1 MVYRMIYLDTS
12 QAYSG
17 RSVRRRNKLNA
28 QRNPLRGQAMH
39 KSPSPGFG
47 HQNNSPKSSTW
58 VSLPPSPKL
67 QQIGQIAANSW
78 LRWLWSAIFVPQSG
92 GFASKAWVANL
103 GMSCNWDSDD
113 SNETAKTYDTSN
125 VGVMAG
131 PKMSC
136 SGTMHEWATL
146 NGPEGCAHEHMF

>member
-1 MVYRMIYLDTS
+1 MVYRLICLGAST
-12 QAYSG
+12 AYQ
-17 RSVRRRNKLNA
+17 RKSVRRRNKLNA
-28 QRNPLRGQAMH
+28 QRNQLRGQAMH

-67 QQIGQIAANSW
+67 QQIGQIAANGW
-78 LRWLWSAIFVPQSG
+78 LRRLWSTLFVPQSG
-92 GFASKAWVANL
+92 GFASKAW
-103 GMSCNWDSDD
+103 D
-113 SNETAKTYDTSN
+113 ETAKTYDTSN
-125 VGVMAG
+125 DGVMAG

-146 NGPEGCAHEHMF
+146 NGPEGCVHEHVF